1 LKAKLTIATIAIAVV
16 LSAVVLASSSPVDI
30 EAEGAQLMGV
40 AIELQEE
47 K

>member
-1 LKAKLTIATIAIAVV
+1 
-16 LSAVVLASSSPVDI
+16 VLASSSPVDI